1 MLSDWSTFSQNL
13 LFFKKYKSCL
23 PDFSSKSFLVIL
35 MFPPLIESFLS
46 RGSNE
51 ISMAVAL
58 EHCFLVEIPDSI
70 IPLTS
75 SPGGLWS
82 RFLVLERMKILLILE
97 LLKKFK
103 FCILHNTCWILSPGI
118 PNFKVFWREEWFF
131 QISGYLPKLEIIE
144 PPIGNSFANDWF
156 SKLSWSLNLLYQT
169 GLPILDVGIKYDVS
183 SKSWSI

>member
-1 MLSDWSTFSQNL
+1 MFL
-13 LFFKKYKSCL
+13 L
-23 PDFSSKSFLVIL
+23 
-35 MFPPLIESFLS
+35 LIESFLS

-51 ISMAVAL
+51 ISMTVAL

-103 FCILHNTCWILSPGI
+103 FCILHNTC
-118 PNFKVFWREEWFF
+118 
-131 QISGYLPKLEIIE
+131 
-144 PPIGNSFANDWF
+144 
-156 SKLSWSLNLLYQT
+156 
-169 GLPILDVGIKYDVS
+169 
-183 SKSWSI
+183 